1 MKTFP
6 TQVVDEHTTV
16 SKPEPK
22 NHNTHILKSD
32 WFWYTIQNGYA
43 NEMDYLFGDVSVPP
57 LSLSPLLNCV
67 LLLIPFALAVSG
79 QHYKYAECRST
90 RLVAD

>member
-1 MKTFP
+1 M
-6 TQVVDEHTTV
+6 

-43 NEMDYLFGDVSVPP
+43 NEMDYLFGDVS
-57 LSLSPLLNCV
+57 LLLLNGLCD
-67 LLLIPFALAVSG
+67 LLLNRFLLAVFG
-79 QHYKYAECRST
+79 QHYKYAEHRST
-90 RLVAD
+90 RFVAD

>member
-1 MKTFP
+1 M
-6 TQVVDEHTTV
+6 DEHATV

-43 NEMDYLFGDVSVPP
+43 NEMDYLFGDVSDD
-57 LSLSPLLNCV
+57 LL
-67 LLLIPFALAVSG
+67 
-79 QHYKYAECRST
+79 T
-90 RLVAD
+90 

>member
-1 MKTFP
+1 MHLLP
-6 TQVVDEHTTV
+6 ARQVVDEHTTV

-43 NEMDYLFGDVSVPP
+43 NEMDYLFGDVSAIESRCQLQMLINLP
-57 LSLSPLLNCV
+57 SV
-67 LLLIPFALAVSG
+67 LG
-79 QHYKYAECRST
+79 
-90 RLVAD
+90 

>member
-1 MKTFP
+1 MLLYETNKTFLFLTLHNLQLLINNSINLIENFP
-6 TQVVDEHTTV
+6 QVVDEHTTV

-43 NEMDYLFGDVSVPP
+43 NEMDYLFGDVSA
-57 LSLSPLLNCV
+57 LSPF
-67 LLLIPFALAVSG
+67 PAVFS
-79 QHYKYAECRST
+79 C
-90 RLVAD
+90 

>member
-1 MKTFP
+1 M
-6 TQVVDEHTTV
+6 

-43 NEMDYLFGDVSVPP
+43 NEMDYLFGDVS
-57 LSLSPLLNCV
+57 LLLLNGLCD
-67 LLLIPFALAVSG
+67 LLLNRFLAVFG
-79 QHYKYAECRST
+79 QHYKYAEHRST
-90 RLVAD
+90 RFVAD